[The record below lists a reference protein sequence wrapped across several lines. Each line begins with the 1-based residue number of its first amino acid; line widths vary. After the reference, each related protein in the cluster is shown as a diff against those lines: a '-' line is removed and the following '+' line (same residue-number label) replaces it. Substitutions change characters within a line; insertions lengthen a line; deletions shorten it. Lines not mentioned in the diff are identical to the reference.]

1 MEVELECIVQ
11 SLKGIDDIYITIQ
24 GNKLGVEK
32 VIEIIEQADKI
43 RIDKRNIRPDNLGKE
58 ICPKCNLAVD
68 KRWLKDFYKETFYE
82 ESEYKCP
89 KCGYLYHK

>member
-58 ICPKCNLAVD
+58 ICPKCNLAMER
-68 KRWLKDFYKETFYE
+68 RWLNNFYE

-89 KCGYLYHK
+89 KCGYLYHKV